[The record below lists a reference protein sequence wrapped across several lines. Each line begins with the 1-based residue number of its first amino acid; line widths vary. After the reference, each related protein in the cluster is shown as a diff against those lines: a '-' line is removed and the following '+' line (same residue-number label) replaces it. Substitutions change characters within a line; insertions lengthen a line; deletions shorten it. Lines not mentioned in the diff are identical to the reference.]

1 MTKKWV
7 TLQSRRGGDSL
18 GNLLYH
24 FTILSKDQNL
34 LVETGTGKKALMG
47 QLDAGVYEVLHL
59 TNFIICHFFWPSSGC
74 WWYFL

>member
-34 LVETGTGKKALMG
+34 LVETGTGK
-47 QLDAGVYEVLHL
+47 
-59 TNFIICHFFWPSSGC
+59 
-74 WWYFL
+74 